1 MLNNNYIKTVKLNS
15 KLILRYIKN
24 NQLIFDFNYKNY
36 IKCIKIY
43 FLIQTKFKLQNKYQF
58 SKYFGFFL

>member
-24 NQLIFDFNYKNY
+24 NQLIFDFN
-36 IKCIKIY
+36 IK
-43 FLIQTKFKLQNKYQF
+43 TT
-58 SKYFGFFL
+58 